1 MSLEENKAI
10 TRRVVEEIWNL
21 KRLEL
26 IEETFAQHLNNHG
39 LVVLNGP
46 EVIERIFSRWLTAFP
61 DFHYTIE
68 EVIAVGEKVIQRQTA
83 TGTHLG
89 ELRLPFTGIVP
100 PTGKHFQV
108 QQIHIYTL
116 ANGKIVEHRAIRDDL
131 GMLQQLGI
139 VPAPSQAEQARWRSE
154 LGAILPPQAD
164 S

>member
-10 TRRVVEEIWNL
+10 TRRVAEEIWNQ
-21 KRLEL
+21 KRL
-26 IEETFAQHLNNHG
+26 
-39 LVVLNGP
+39 
-46 EVIERIFSRWLTAFP
+46 ERIFSRWLTAFP

-131 GMLQQLGI
+131 GMLQQLGNR
-139 VPAPSQAEQARWRSE
+139 ACAK
-154 LGAILPPQAD
+154 
-164 S
+164 